1 MFHARVEKDPGSFV
15 QLVSQYSGT
24 HKQRGEIR
32 AFTTPDF
39 EAFRTRSQSLSD
51 VAAWRDVH
59 LHFAN
64 DARNTLAV
72 LVTCEFFNLYG
83 LSRPLKGRLFSADE
97 CSAHDSPRVVLLSE
111 ELWQRRFFA
120 DPDVVGK
127 LAYLDDVPYTIVGI
141 IPHGFSGRLRGPGI
155 WLPWTSSA
163 QSQQKLTSSNKAA
176 SAWLNVEGRLK
187 PGISAAS
194 ARAELGLIARDQDRL
209 YPGRT
214 TTVSLTNGSF
224 AQDPA
229 IKGTATLVVLLVMGS
244 LLLVV
249 LIACANVTTLL
260 LSRAASRRSELAV
273 RLSLGASRGRLIGML
288 TAEGMP
294 LAVLAGGLGMLLA
307 SGTPSLFRMIMPADA
322 PHYPMQMGS
331 TEFMYLIGVTLL
343 AGCVISWAP
352 AVESLRGDL
361 ASMLRESGQGSV
373 RRSRTQSA
381 LIVGQVALSLGLAVA
396 AGCFLRF
403 QYDVTVSDPG
413 VDTRQV
419 LIVPLTLRAPR
430 YDATSAAS
438 FSREV
443 ERRIRELPGVQTVAF
458 GAIPF
463 EGSRS
468 EQVFPNGESDG
479 SAADVVVDRVS
490 SDYFDALELRMVR
503 GRSFQT
509 ADVVGDAAVADVV
522 VSKAFVDTYWKG
534 QDPLDRTIRT
544 STHEVLRVIGVARDT
559 KAQQYGV
566 VDGPRIYRLR
576 RRDASGGPLLV
587 RFVGDSQQVAD
598 SIRALVAGM
607 DPQQRVIPRTL
618 RSDMEDMANR
628 LWLMT
633 GLVSFLASVAIF
645 LAMTGLYAI
654 VAFSVQ
660 QRTRELGL
668 RVALGATD
676 ARILYSVM
684 SWGAKPFVTGAVI
697 GLGIAISGLF
707 ALRALLAGIP
717 EAGAI
722 RVRPLDPVVCTLA
735 VNAVALVAAAAI
747 LGPARR
753 ALRLQPAECLRLE

>member
-1 MFHARVEKDPGSFV
+1 MRDRTLREWRALVRERADRDWRELSPDVVDELACHLADLHASANGNGASEEDARRLALDVLNSASFLELSKRPRARRFPGGHMHAMIQSLRYGFRSLIKTPLLSVVTMVTLAIGIGLNAGIFSVVNGMMFRARVEKDPGSFV
-15 QLVSQYSGT
+15 QLASKYSGT

-51 VAAWRDVH
+51 VVAWRDVH

-83 LSRPLKGRLFSADE
+83 RSRPLKGRLFSADE

-163 QSQQKLTSSNKAA
+163 QSQQKPTSSNKAA

-249 LIACANVTTLL
+249 LIACVNVTTLL

-331 TEFMYLIGVTLL
+331 TEFMYLIG
-343 AGCVISWAP
+343 
-352 AVESLRGDL
+352 
-361 ASMLRESGQGSV
+361 
-373 RRSRTQSA
+373 
-381 LIVGQVALSLGLAVA
+381 
-396 AGCFLRF
+396 
-403 QYDVTVSDPG
+403 
-413 VDTRQV
+413 
-419 LIVPLTLRAPR
+419 
-430 YDATSAAS
+430 
-438 FSREV
+438 
-443 ERRIRELPGVQTVAF
+443 
-458 GAIPF
+458 
-463 EGSRS
+463 
-468 EQVFPNGESDG
+468 
-479 SAADVVVDRVS
+479 
-490 SDYFDALELRMVR
+490 
-503 GRSFQT
+503 
-509 ADVVGDAAVADVV
+509 
-522 VSKAFVDTYWKG
+522 
-534 QDPLDRTIRT
+534 
-544 STHEVLRVIGVARDT
+544 
-559 KAQQYGV
+559 
-566 VDGPRIYRLR
+566 
-576 RRDASGGPLLV
+576 
-587 RFVGDSQQVAD
+587 
-598 SIRALVAGM
+598 
-607 DPQQRVIPRTL
+607 
-618 RSDMEDMANR
+618 
-628 LWLMT
+628 
-633 GLVSFLASVAIF
+633 
-645 LAMTGLYAI
+645 
-654 VAFSVQ
+654 
-660 QRTRELGL
+660 
-668 RVALGATD
+668 
-676 ARILYSVM
+676 
-684 SWGAKPFVTGAVI
+684 
-697 GLGIAISGLF
+697 
-707 ALRALLAGIP
+707 
-717 EAGAI
+717 
-722 RVRPLDPVVCTLA
+722 
-735 VNAVALVAAAAI
+735 
-747 LGPARR
+747 
-753 ALRLQPAECLRLE
+753 